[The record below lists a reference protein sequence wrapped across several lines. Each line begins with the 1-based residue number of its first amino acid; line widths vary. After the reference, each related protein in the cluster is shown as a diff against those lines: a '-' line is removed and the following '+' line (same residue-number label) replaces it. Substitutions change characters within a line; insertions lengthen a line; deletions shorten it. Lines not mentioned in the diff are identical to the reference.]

1 MTCRVVIS
9 AVLCAAVL
17 PTTLSAAEMREGL
30 WEVSIQA
37 ELGGQPVSST
47 PMVVRQCMDQQG
59 VQDMLAKLGG
69 EGACTISDL
78 DQRDGHARWN
88 VSCSGQT
95 EASGTAEADF
105 GAEEFSGRMDLTV
118 MVNGQSVPIAQHL
131 NGKRVGQC
139 Q

>member
-1 MTCRVVIS
+1 MTRRVLVS
-9 AVLCAAVL
+9 AVLCTALFWTA
-17 PTTLSAAEMREGL
+17 LSAAEMREGL

-47 PMVVRQCMDQQG
+47 PMVVRQCMDEHG

-78 DQRDGHARWN
+78 DQRGDHARWN
-88 VSCSGQT
+88 VNCSGQT

-131 NGKRVGQC
+131 KGKRVGEC